1 MNSLQPQATGHRNVA
16 TLTKMPV
23 SSRKKDKQI
32 LINDF
37 VQNGKLHTSTTIF
50 SALCK
55 KPMSPSHPNRKKTCE
70 KKTVSD
76 LLAQEPGHIQWSVS
90 ATCTCFVFRLV

>member
-37 VQNGKLHTSTTIF
+37 VQNGKLHTSVTIF

-55 KPMSPSHPNRKKTCE
+55 KPMSNSHPNRKKS
-70 KKTVSD
+70 KKTTVSD

>member
-55 KPMSPSHPNRKKTCE
+55 KPMSPSHPNRKKTNCE
-70 KKTVSD
+70 
-76 LLAQEPGHIQWSVS
+76 
-90 ATCTCFVFRLV
+90 